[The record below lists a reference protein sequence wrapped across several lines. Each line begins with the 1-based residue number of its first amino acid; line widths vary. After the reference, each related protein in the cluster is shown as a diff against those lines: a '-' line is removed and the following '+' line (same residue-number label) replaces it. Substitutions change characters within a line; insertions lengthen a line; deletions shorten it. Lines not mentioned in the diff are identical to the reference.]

1 MSWNTIL
8 TFCYRQIAGSDVILL
23 NKIDLVPP
31 AALADV
37 EEMIYRVNPAAPV
50 YRTVKADADLK
61 LIMDISAFTS
71 PPQLRPVSLS
81 VTDDH
86 PNCQESDHT
95 HAHTSNEPTH
105 YELRGI
111 SSLQVPCPLLDEAR
125 FEKLDEWIRTVL
137 WENHIPGGS
146 QELQVLRCKGLLTME
161 SGERYVLQGVR
172 SMYEIE
178 KLEEE
183 GEIGVSEEGKLVLI
197 GKGLDDSVR
206 QSLEN
211 ALR

>member
-1 MSWNTIL
+1 ML
-8 TFCYRQIAGSDVILL
+8 TFCCRQIAGSDVILL
-23 NKIDLVPP
+23 NKIDLVTP
-31 AALADV
+31 AALTDL
-37 EEMIYRVNPAAPV
+37 EEMIHRVNPAAPV
-50 YRTVKADADLK
+50 HRTVKAGIDLG
-61 LIMDISAFTS
+61 LIMNISAFTS
-71 PPQLRPVSLS
+71 PPQLQPVHLSL
-81 VTDDH
+81 TDGRS
-86 PNCQESDHT
+86 NCQEPN
-95 HAHTSNEPTH
+95 HAHAHASNEPTH

-111 SSLQVPCPLLDEAR
+111 SSLQVPCPLLDKAR

-172 SMYEIE
+172 SIYEIE
-178 KLEEE
+178 KLEEQ

-197 GKGLDDSVR
+197 GKGLDDGVR

-211 ALR
+211 VLR